1 MQIESAQELLYVP
14 HNASYN
20 FGQELKTSDV
30 SDLSHFNAFSIA
42 TTPPGNIFSSTAT
55 LANTGTVPQ
64 TLPPALMQTTFNVQ
78 GNAQNPNQQNIN
90 QPKASQSAIVI
101 NNQNTANM
109 QMLGNP
115 NAVLNNNLHQRSNL
129 KVYGNVNGAQN
140 MLQTPQT
147 NSHKQLPQMQP
158 QPYPQYMAYPNLSDL
173 NPGSFNGFPSI
184 TSTLPAGLNSVDKS
198 KFLSQPQVLPQN
210 VLPQGALQ
218 YNSGNY
224 YYNQMQ
230 RAGQY

>member
-1 MQIESAQELLYVP
+1 MP

-55 LANTGTVPQ
+55 LANAGTVPQ
-64 TLPPALMQTTFNVQ
+64 TMPPALMQTTFNAQ
-78 GNAQNPNQQNIN
+78 SNAQNLNQNQQNSN
-90 QPKASQSAIVI
+90 QPKASQSAIEI

-129 KVYGNVNGAQN
+129 KVYGNGNGAHN
-140 MLQTPQT
+140 NLQTPQT

-158 QPYPQYMAYPNLSDL
+158 QQYPQYMPYPNLSDL

-184 TSTLPAGLNSVDKS
+184 TSTLPPGLNNVDKS

-210 VLPQGALQ
+210 LLPQGPPQ
-218 YNSGNY
+218 YNPGNY
-224 YYNQMQ
+224 YYNQTQ

>member
-1 MQIESAQELLYVP
+1 MEAPSNIDLPTTRQIESAQELLYVP

-55 LANTGTVPQ
+55 LANAGTVPQ

-78 GNAQNPNQQNIN
+78 SNAQNQNQNQQNIN
-90 QPKASQSAIVI
+90 QPKASQSAIEA
-101 NNQNTANM
+101 NNQNTVST
-109 QMLGNP
+109 QMLGNQ
-115 NAVLNNNLHQRSNL
+115 NALLNNNLYQRSNL
-129 KVYGNVNGAQN
+129 KVYGNGAQN
-140 MLQTPQT
+140 NLLVPQ
-147 NSHKQLPQMQP
+147 Q
-158 QPYPQYMAYPNLSDL
+158 YPQYMAYPNLSDL
-173 NPGSFNGFPSI
+173 NPGSFNCFPSI
-184 TSTLPAGLNSVDKS
+184 TSTLPPGLNSVDKS

-210 VLPQGALQ
+210 VLPQGAPQ
-218 YNSGNY
+218 YNPGNY
-224 YYNQMQ
+224 YYNQTQ

>member
-1 MQIESAQELLYVP
+1 MP

-64 TLPPALMQTTFNVQ
+64 TLLPALMQTTFNVQ
-78 GNAQNPNQQNIN
+78 GNTQNQNQQNSN
-90 QPKASQSAIVI
+90 QPKASQSAIEA
-101 NNQNTANM
+101 NNQNTANT
-109 QMLGNP
+109 QMVVNP

-129 KVYGNVNGAQN
+129 KVYGAQN
-140 MLQTPQT
+140 NLQVPQ
-147 NSHKQLPQMQP
+147 Q
-158 QPYPQYMAYPNLSDL
+158 YPQYMLYPNLSDL

-184 TSTLPAGLNSVDKS
+184 TSTLPPGLNSVDKS
-198 KFLSQPQVLPQN
+198 KFLNQPQVLPQTQG
-210 VLPQGALQ
+210 LPQ
-218 YNSGNY
+218 YSPGNY
-224 YYNQMQ
+224 YYNQTQ